1 MKQLV
6 TIILL
11 AVFVLTALTGCGTLY
26 PRTIITGGDAAG
38 SVNRDEMFDVR
49 IDPIKQPPTPEPEA
63 DGGEWI
69 LEIIE
74 GGD

>member
-1 MKQLV
+1 MKRLLIVLLV
-6 TIILL
+6 LL
-11 AVFVLTALTGCGTLY
+11 MWVAASGCGTLY

-49 IDPIKQPPTPEPEA
+49 IVPIKPTTPEPEH

>member
-1 MKQLV
+1 MKRLLIVLLV
-6 TIILL
+6 LL
-11 AVFVLTALTGCGTLY
+11 MWVAASGCGTLY
-26 PRTIITGGDAAG
+26 PRTTFTGGEAGG

-49 IDPIKQPPTPEPEA
+49 IDPIKQPPTPEPEN

-74 GGD
+74 GGY